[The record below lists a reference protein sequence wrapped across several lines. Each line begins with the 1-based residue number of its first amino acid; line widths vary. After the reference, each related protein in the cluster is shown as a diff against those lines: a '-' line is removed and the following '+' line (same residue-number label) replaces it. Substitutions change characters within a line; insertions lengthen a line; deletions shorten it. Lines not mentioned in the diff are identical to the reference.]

1 MYPSTIFSG
10 FNDARRADTAHDL
23 AVLSSRDDAIIYA
36 AGSAMFAAAVAD
48 MAGATVID
56 IFASTRQMRA
66 VFQTDDAS
74 AQRSSI
80 KRLVARARR
89 RGAKTGGNI
98 VYHGPGLAQLGAAMS
113 GGRGPSF
120 GALSGHHD
128 VDATDRHRAMA
139 ALNIV
144 ANELDSGGEV
154 AIARVLERDVPEW
167 REGMDAADAYRA
179 HEHYAALQGTV
190 LPPRWYKQCGPDG
203 TTFGAAAVAYSPAD
217 VWAAAGAA

>member
-10 FNDARRADTAHDL
+10 FNDARRAETARDL
-23 AVLSSRDDAIIYA
+23 AALSSRDDAIIYA

-48 MAGATVID
+48 MADATVID

-89 RGAKTGGNI
+89 RGVKTGGNI
-98 VYHGPGLAQLGAAMS
+98 VYHGPGLTQLDAAMS

-128 VDATDRHRAMA
+128 AGATDRHRVMA
-139 ALNIV
+139 ALNII
-144 ANELDSGGEV
+144 ANELDSGGDL
-154 AIARVLERDVPEW
+154 ARVLERDVPEW
-167 REGMDAADAYRA
+167 RKGMDVADAYRA
-179 HEHYAALQGTV
+179 HEHYAALLGTV
-190 LPPRWYKQCGPDG
+190 LPPRWYEQGGGDG
-203 TTFGAAAVAYSPAD
+203 TTFGAAAVAYPPAD
-217 VWAAAGAA
+217 VWAAAGAV